1 MHEGGEGSGGS
12 LRDSLTIVAMSSTLV
27 SHGCKVGMSQQTG
40 KPPFLNFLHLIE
52 GGCSGGGTN
61 PGSLKPLDL
70 SAGQGQQK
78 YFRGLDYL

>member
-12 LRDSLTIVAMSSTLV
+12 LRNSLTIVAVSSTLV

-52 GGCSGGGTN
+52 GAAVAGELTQ
-61 PGSLKPLDL
+61 DL
-70 SAGQGQQK
+70 
-78 YFRGLDYL
+78 